1 MNKQPQT
8 LTFSLM
14 QEAISRMQPTSHH
27 AIIERDLAVIT
38 LRSPNLSLLNAIG
51 GPFRI
56 DDYRFGILV
65 RGSMHTVIN
74 LIDRQI
80 TAGTMVI
87 LTPGTIMSPQSV
99 SPDFA
104 LTGMAVKAERLR
116 LLLGGQL
123 PSALQQQMHDVIVS
137 DISDAELHLVT
148 LLFRTIR
155 QFLSYQDYGEKALWQ
170 LVAAQ
175 IYQYDHLALLH
186 NQSAQHEPSVQNH
199 QQQLFSRFIH
209 LVNTHCQQEHRLAFY
224 ASQLCLTERHLGTVI
239 RQQSGVTAK
248 EWIDRAL
255 ITHSKVML
263 KHSDL
268 SVAQIAEALHFP
280 TPSFFS
286 KYFRRLTGLTPLVY
300 REHG

>member
-14 QEAISRMQPTSHH
+14 QEAISQMQPTSHH

-38 LRSPNLSLLNAIG
+38 LRSPDLSLLNAIG

-56 DDYRFGILV
+56 DDYRFGLV
-65 RGSMHTVIN
+65 LRGTMHTIVN
-74 LIDRQI
+74 LIEHQVV
-80 TAGTMVI
+80 AGTMIV
-87 LTPGTIMSPQSV
+87 LTPGTIISPQRV
-99 SPDFA
+99 SPDFV
-104 LTGMAVKAERLR
+104 LIGMAVKAERLR
-116 LLLGGQL
+116 VEMGGQM
-123 PSALQQQMHDVIVS
+123 PAMLQQQMYNVLINDTS
-137 DISDAELHLVT
+137 APEQQLVA

-155 QFLSYQDYGEKALWQ
+155 RFLGCLDHSEGVLWH

-175 IYQYDHLALLH
+175 VCQYDHLAQLH
-186 NQSAQHEPSVQNH
+186 NQSDQHEPSVQSH
-199 QQQLFSRFIH
+199 QQQLFNRFIH
-209 LVNTHCQQEHRLAFY
+209 LVNTHCQREHRLSFY

-263 KHSDL
+263 KHSDQ